1 MFLSS
6 HYAGQDLVPKFRA
19 GEPWKKVFGPV
30 FIYLNSASI
39 GDDPFWLWED
49 AKIQV
54 WLRKP
59 ASSSCGKLI
68 VLLDRDL
75 LVEKDWCKFI
85 FRWQTK
91 SKAGLIVFQLLRIF
105 KRLINVVMLMVD
117 YLSQI
122 GRHARQLSLIIKLVI
137 QVSHCTSAH
146 YIYSIVFL
154 LVDLL
159 AFMYVTCL
167 WFNFDIII
175 CLLLGY
181 L

>member
-1 MFLSS
+1 M
-6 HYAGQDLVPKFRA
+6 
-19 GEPWKKVFGPV
+19 
-30 FIYLNSASI
+30 
-39 GDDPFWLWED
+39 
-49 AKIQV
+49 
-54 WLRKP
+54 
-59 ASSSCGKLI
+59 
-68 VLLDRDL
+68 
-75 LVEKDWCKFI
+75 
-85 FRWQTK
+85 
-91 SKAGLIVFQLLRIF
+91 
-105 KRLINVVMLMVD
+105 VMLMVD